1 MREGLRWEG
10 RARRRA
16 AASGSMWLERA
27 TTVVM
32 LVMAALRETAALNGG
47 VMDEVARSRFG
58 LLHGVASVI
67 YLVQSLIGVALV
79 LKIR

>member
-1 MREGLRWEG
+1 
-10 RARRRA
+10 
-16 AASGSMWLERA
+16 
-27 TTVVM
+27 
-32 LVMAALRETAALNGG
+32 MAALRETAALNGG
-47 VMDEVARSRFG
+47 VMDEAARSRFG